1 MSDSCPVY
9 MVWQGAR
16 ERYYKPVIQSV
27 RLFGKLEDAKHA
39 YASLSQQLTH
49 CTHFRDAAK
58 IMNVYSAEHLCFAAS
73 YHAELGDCYAGMLVV
88 SVRPTTHTKH

>member
-1 MSDSCPVY
+1 

-27 RLFGKLEDAKHA
+27 RLFGKLEDAEHA
-39 YASLSQQLTH
+39 YASLTQQLTH

-58 IMNVYSAEHLCFAAS
+58 IMNVYSAKYLRFAAS
-73 YHAELGDCYAGMLVV
+73 YHAELGDCYAGLLVV
-88 SVRPTTHTKH
+88 SVHDQPNTNQPDQ